1 MRSTDGSHI
10 DLSLPKHQNMI
21 SLALSNYFTVDEL
34 ESLDFNEMHAKS
46 CVKIKTEMKGE
57 YEKCYGENFGDD
69 GTKIEIARIIE
80 KGVFPP
86 VFFMNLRMVIGNSYQ
101 SDVKCT
107 VNAQNAIYLSMAVAN
122 AINHLN
128 YAGDGELILINKR
141 QLIKRFSRMIQ
152 KHTTDA
158 VIEVVMKDINEKLKQ
173 IDEDKLLDQDVIDYE
188 YIIDTPCFN
197 LQIDNHRIGCLKLTM
212 ILSCGRTF
220 YIYLPKNK
228 AGLSSIYLALDKIV
242 FDMDER
248 TIDSYMDGM

>member
-1 MRSTDGSHI
+1 MRSMDKSHI
-10 DLSLPKHQNMI
+10 NLSLPKHQNMI
-21 SLALSNYFTVDEL
+21 SLALANYFSVDEL
-34 ESLDFNEMHAKS
+34 ESLNFNELHSKS
-46 CVKIKTEMKGE
+46 CIKIKSEMKNE
-57 YEKCYGENFGDD
+57 YELCYGENFGED

-80 KGVFPP
+80 KGSFPP

-101 SDVKCT
+101 SDVKCSA
-107 VNAQNAIYLSMAVAN
+107 NAMNAVYLSLAVAN

-152 KHTTDA
+152 KHVADN
-158 VIEVVMKDINEKLKQ
+158 VLEVVMKDIGEQLNKIDQEKM
-173 IDEDKLLDQDVIDYE
+173 LDQNSTDYE
-188 YIIDTPCFN
+188 YIIDTMCFK

-228 AGLSSIYLALDKIV
+228 AGMSSIFLALDKIV
-242 FDMDER
+242 FEMDER

>member
-1 MRSTDGSHI
+1 
-10 DLSLPKHQNMI
+10 MI
-21 SLALSNYFTVDEL
+21 ALALSNYFSVEEL
-34 ESLDFNEMHAKS
+34 ESLDFNELHQKS
-46 CVKIKTEMKGE
+46 CVKIKAEMKND
-57 YEKCYGENFGDD
+57 YESCYCSGFGDD

-80 KGVFPP
+80 KGTFPP
-86 VFFMNLRMVIGNSYQ
+86 IFFMNLRMVIGKSYQ
-101 SDVKCT
+101 TDVKCT
-107 VNAQNAIYLSMAVAN
+107 ANAQNAIYLSTAVAN

-152 KHTTDA
+152 KHITDTVLEA
-158 VIEVVMKDINEKLKQ
+158 VMNDISVKVKQ
-173 IDEDKLLDQDVIDYE
+173 IDEAKLLDVDTTDYE
-188 YIIDTPCFN
+188 YIINTPCFN
-197 LQIDNHRIGCLKLTM
+197 LKIDNNRIGCLKLTM